1 MKENKPKRSDIEIAE
16 EFDRL
21 FDEIPE
27 PKTDEEVLDYLIEA
41 GYDPETLK
49 TQGAEFVKYIMAS
62 NWRFVPL
69 EDINETV
76 TKIDE
81 IPFRK
86 EWNRLQLTTAI
97 QKLSDALASKG
108 RQPSLAFRNLQELT
122 EADLA
127 IILQELEYKARTNG
141 IDLDLG

>member
-1 MKENKPKRSDIEIAE
+1 MEENKPKRSDIDIAE
-16 EFDRL
+16 EFDRI

-27 PKTDEEVLDYLIEA
+27 PESDEEIEDYLIEA

-49 TQGAEFVKYIMAS
+49 NQGAEFVKNLMTN
-62 NWRFVPL
+62 NWRFVPS
-69 EDINETV
+69 EEIDEAI

-86 EWNRLQLTTAI
+86 DWNRSQLTAAI
-97 QKLSDALASKG
+97 QKVSDALASIG
-108 RQPSLAFRNLQELT
+108 QQPSMAFRNLQELT

-127 IILQELEYKARTNG
+127 TILQELEYKARIKG
-141 IDLDLG
+141 IDLDLS